1 VQAKTYYTGIYQQ
14 DSIDFAEGLIHVSKF
29 PFVGLQFIKIA
40 NPHAHNFLQVFLLE
54 EGLTILQN
62 EEQSFEVT
70 APAFFTIPKNVVHG
84 FTSSDDC
91 RGWIINLSD
100 NFLEN
105 IFQKDADMVMELD
118 AIHIEHLEEGEE
130 TERIILA
137 MRKIVSEFNQN
148 LSGKAIML
156 QSLVSILIVRLHR
169 LPKKTT
175 DFLIPPN
182 SDNTSKIYFRRFMQ
196 LVKTANSFRKPI
208 GEYASELFISPG
220 QLNRICQSITGK
232 SPKEIIIDY
241 FMMEAQKALTNI
253 EKSISEV
260 AYDISFED
268 PAYFSRLFKK
278 RMGISPKEF
287 REKHGIKSA

>member
-40 NPHAHNFLQVFLLE
+40 KPHAHNFLQVFLLE

-105 IFQKDADMVMELD
+105 ILKKDADMVMELD
-118 AIHIEHLEEGEE
+118 VIHIEHLEEGEE

-156 QSLVSILIVRLHR
+156 QSLVNILIVRLHR
-169 LPKKTT
+169 LPKKAT
-175 DFLIPPN
+175 DFLIPQN

-196 LVKTANSFRKPI
+196 LVKTAHSFKKTI
-208 GEYASELFISPG
+208 EEYASDLSISQG
-220 QLNRICQSITGK
+220 HLNRICQKIAGK

-241 FMMEAQKALTNI
+241 CMLEAQRALTNI
-253 EKSISEV
+253 EMSISQV

-278 RMGISPKEF
+278 RLGISPKEF

>member
-1 VQAKTYYTGIYQQ
+1 LQAKTYYTGIYQQ
-14 DSIDFAEGLIHVSKF
+14 DSIDFAEGLIHVSEF
-29 PFVGLQFIKIA
+29 PFVGNQFIKIA
-40 NPHAHNFLQVFLLE
+40 KSHAHNFLQVFLLE
-54 EGLTILQN
+54 EGATILQQ
-62 EEQSFEVT
+62 EEHSFEVT

-100 NFLEN
+100 IFLEN
-105 IFQKDADMVMELD
+105 ILKKDADMVMELD
-118 AIHIEHLEEGEE
+118 VIHIEHLEEGEE

-148 LSGKAIML
+148 LPGKAIML
-156 QSLVSILIVRLHR
+156 QSLVNILIVRLHR
-169 LPKKTT
+169 LPKKAT

-196 LVKTANSFRKPI
+196 LVKTAHSFKKPVE
-208 GEYASELFISPG
+208 EYASDLSIS
-220 QLNRICQSITGK
+220 QSHLYRTCQTIAGK

-241 FMMEAQKALTNI
+241 CMLEAQKALTNI
-253 EKSISEV
+253 EKNISQV
-260 AYDISFED
+260 AFDISFED

-278 RMGISPKEF
+278 RFGISPKGF